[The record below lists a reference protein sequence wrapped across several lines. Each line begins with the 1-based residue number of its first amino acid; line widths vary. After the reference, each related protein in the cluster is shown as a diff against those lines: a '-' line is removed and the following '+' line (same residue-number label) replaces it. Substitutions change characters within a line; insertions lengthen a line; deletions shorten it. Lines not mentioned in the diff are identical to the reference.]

1 MSKLNDIL
9 TTLNEHNFVNVR
21 KEVPHDSGCIVS
33 FKCYYTPPKTKVGW
47 DNVNKDAYIS
57 LDYNMDRNRLEKSA
71 VVCEGEDVFCGSL
84 EACIES
90 FESKKENG

>member
-9 TTLNEHNFVNVR
+9 ATLSEHHFVNIRR
-21 KEVPHDSGCIVS
+21 KVPYAAGRITS

-47 DNVNKDAYIS
+47 DNINKDSHIS
-57 LDYNMDRNRLEKSA
+57 LDYSMDRNRLEKLA

-84 EACIES
+84 EECIGS
-90 FESKKENG
+90 FESKKGNG